1 MLAGISS
8 LQITYCECA
17 LAFSPRDWVLIPFVR
32 VLFIVSVLAT
42 AWALVTLFRRDSTRR
57 SAHFVAA
64 VDLAFFGA
72 LIAGVYEL
80 RGIAGAN
87 CSNISGGFD
96 TSGGISSSGNTIT
109 VSPLTINYSPFSI
122 SANKSCALLKASFA
136 LGIINVILF
145 FFTACLAAL
154 MHRREK
160 DVVVKET
167 TYRRRSH
174 DSR

>member
-1 MLAGISS
+1 M
-8 LQITYCECA
+8 
-17 LAFSPRDWVLIPFVR
+17 
-32 VLFIVSVLAT
+32 LFIVSVLAT
-42 AWALVTLFRRDSTRR
+42 AWALATLLRRDSTRR
-57 SAHFVAA
+57 SAMFVAA
-64 VDLAFFGA
+64 IDLAFFGA

-80 RGIAGAN
+80 RGIDHAN
-87 CSNISGGFD
+87 CTSVSGGLS
-96 TSGGISSSGNTIT
+96 TSGGVSSSGNTIT
-109 VSPLTINYSPFSI
+109 LSPFSINYSPFSI
-122 SANKSCALLKASFA
+122 SANKTCALLKASFA
-136 LGIINVILF
+136 LGIINIILF